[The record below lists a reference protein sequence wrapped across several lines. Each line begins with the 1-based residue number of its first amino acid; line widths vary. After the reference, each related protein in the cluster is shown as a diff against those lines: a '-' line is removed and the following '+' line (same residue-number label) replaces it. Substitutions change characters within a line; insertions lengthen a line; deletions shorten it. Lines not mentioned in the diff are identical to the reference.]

1 MISSSPRVDSMLSG
15 FTGLGLTSL
24 RHAVIASALVYV
36 AAWLAGLAGLLTGA
50 DPHAE
55 AAQVSMVLADN
66 ATAAM
71 AQSWLVHGIAA
82 IALVWLVAGA
92 LRVLPPGRLHARIG
106 GR

>member
-1 MISSSPRVDSMLSG
+1 
-15 FTGLGLTSL
+15 
-24 RHAVIASALVYV
+24 
-36 AAWLAGLAGLLTGA
+36 
-50 DPHAE
+50 
-55 AAQVSMVLADN
+55 MVLADN